1 MKNYLRPLDPI
12 QKKQKKHIFNILGL
26 KGKTLENFIFD
37 LDVLK
42 SIPLGEDEA

>member
-1 MKNYLRPLDPI
+1 MKA
-12 QKKQKKHIFNILGL
+12 KKKKKHIFNILGSRR
-26 KGKTLENFIFD
+26 KTLENFTFD